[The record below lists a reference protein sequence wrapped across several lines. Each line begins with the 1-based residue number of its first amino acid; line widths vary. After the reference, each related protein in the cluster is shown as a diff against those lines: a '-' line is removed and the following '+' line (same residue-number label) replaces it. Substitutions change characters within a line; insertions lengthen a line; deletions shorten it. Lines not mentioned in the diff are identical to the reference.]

1 LLIRFKNEALVKNK
15 MPKPK
20 PLNLM
25 KKNLSIYTLRE
36 TRKFWR
42 FFFFSLL
49 LLTSSAFTAD
59 ANNIDCIIEESLACT
74 DPAWSPTA
82 TYTQG
87 NRASYNNKTYEAK
100 WWTQNENP
108 ESKSGPY
115 DVWKYIGACGGNANP
130 TTTISSPANNASF
143 NAPAS
148 ITITA
153 TAADTDGTISK
164 VDFYN
169 GTTLLG
175 TDTSS
180 PYSFS
185 WSSVAAGTYNLT
197 VKATDNGGGI
207 GTSAIITITVAN
219 SANPAP
225 ATSISSPANGATF
238 TAPASIVINANASDT
253 SPGTVSKVDFYN
265 GTTLLGTD
273 TSSPY
278 SFSWTNVAAGTYTLT
293 TKATDNQGAVG
304 TSAAISVTVNTAS
317 NPAPSTTI
325 TSPANGATFNAPAS
339 ITINANAS
347 DTSPGTVSKVDF
359 YNGTILLGTD
369 TSSPYSFSWT
379 NVAAGSYTLTT
390 RATDNQGAE
399 KRSAAISITVNGT
412 TGGCTAPQYVENGG
426 YVAGSRVKN
435 VNNQYECR
443 PWPNSGWCNG
453 GANAYAPG
461 TGTNWTDAWTLVGPC
476 SGTNNNA
483 PSVSITSPANNATFS
498 TVGQAIAIA
507 ASASD
512 TDGTVS
518 KVEFFVDATK
528 VGEDTSSPYGYSWT
542 STQGF
547 HALTAKATDNSANT
561 TTSAVISI
569 TVGSV
574 TGNLPTRIMSGYWHT
589 WDGGVPFI
597 KLRDVNSNW
606 DVINVS
612 FAEPVTVNSTDGR
625 MKFVVTGPNYTT
637 ADFKADIKTL
647 QSRGKKIVLAIGG
660 YAGTF
665 SLANAAAATQFAN
678 DIKGFVNDYGF
689 DGIDIDTEQES
700 VYFNSGADPDFKNPV
715 SPTVVNLISCIRQIV
730 NSYGA
735 NFILS
740 WAPETFY
747 FQMGKQWYGG
757 ATGTGANHR
766 AGVYIPMIYAL
777 RDKTTYVQAQLYNS
791 MAMQGPDGAMYDM
804 GTVPGIVAMCKLAID
819 GFNVGGNAAYH
830 FPGLRPDQV
839 VIGVPASQGAAGSG
853 QISNSGLQQAF
864 SQLKTSYP
872 SLRGIMAWS
881 INWDAFQNSN
891 SFVISNRAYLNG
903 LGAREIVE
911 EEKPLVINEVP
922 DGIFVYPNPVASGET
937 INISLDKRYAEV
949 RVSIVDV
956 NGVSRNASI
965 YRDTQS
971 IVHPMPA
978 LAEGLHIL
986 KVAAGGKS
994 WTRKIMTH

>member
-1 LLIRFKNEALVKNK
+1 MEAG
-15 MPKPK
+15 
-20 PLNLM
+20 
-25 KKNLSIYTLRE
+25 T
-36 TRKFWR
+36 
-42 FFFFSLL
+42 FFNVLL
-49 LLTSSAFTAD
+49 LSFVLLSSSVNATDFNNDDDYCVACPDPQWTSSAV
-59 ANNIDCIIEESLACT
+59 
-74 DPAWSPTA
+74 
-82 TYTQG
+82 YVQY
-87 NRASYNNKTYEAK
+87 NRVTYNNNTYEAK
-100 WWTQNENP
+100 WWTTNENP
-108 ESKSGPY
+108 EQKSGPY
-115 DVWKYIGACGGNANP
+115 DVWKLIGPCSGNAAP
-130 TTTISSPANNASF
+130 TTSITSPANNASF
-143 NAPAS
+143 TAPAS
-148 ITITA
+148 ITINA
-153 TAADTDGTISK
+153 NASDSDGTISK

-185 WSSVAAGTYNLT
+185 WTSVAAGTYSLT
-197 VKATDNGGGI
+197 SKATDNGGAT
-207 GTSAIITITVAN
+207 GTSAVITVTVTTA
-219 SANPAP
+219 SNPAP
-225 ATSISSPANGATF
+225 TTSITSPTNGAAF
-238 TAPASIVINANASDT
+238 TAPASITINANAADT

-278 SFSWTNVAAGTYTLT
+278 SFSWTNVAAGTYSLT

-304 TSAAISVTVNTAS
+304 TSAAISITVNAAS
-317 NPAPSTTI
+317 NPAPTTSI
-325 TSPANGATFNAPAS
+325 TSPANGATFTEPAS

-359 YNGTILLGTD
+359 YNGSTLLGTD
-369 TSSPYSFSWT
+369 TSSPYSFSWAGV
-379 NVAAGSYTLTT
+379 VAGTYSLTT
-390 RATDNQGAE
+390 KATDNQGAVGT
-399 KRSAAISITVNGT
+399 SAAVSVTVNSS
-412 TGGCTAPQYVENGG
+412 GGCTAAQYVENGG

-435 VNNQYECR
+435 VGNQYECR

-453 GANAYAPG
+453 GAAAYAPG
-461 TGTNWTDAWTLVGPC
+461 TGSSWSDAWTLVGPC

-483 PSVSITSPANNATFS
+483 PSVSITSPANNAAFP
-498 TVGQAIAIA
+498 TVGTVVSIA
-507 ASASD
+507 ATASD
-512 TDGTVS
+512 SDGSVT
-518 KVEFFVDATK
+518 KVEFFIDGTK
-528 VGEDTSSPYGYSWT
+528 VGEDTSSPYSYSWT

-547 HALTAKATDNSANT
+547 HALTAKATDNSTNT
-561 TTSAVISI
+561 TTSASVTI

-574 TGNLPTRIMSGYWHT
+574 SGNLPTRIMSGYWHT

-606 DVINVS
+606 DVINVA
-612 FAEPVTVNSTDGR
+612 FAEPVTVNSTDGH
-625 MKFVVTGPNYTT
+625 MKFAITGPNYTT

-665 SLANAAAATQFAN
+665 SLTTPAAATQFAN
-678 DIKGFVNDYGF
+678 DIKGFINDYGF

-715 SPTVVNLISCIRQIV
+715 SPTVVNLIAGIRAIV
-730 NSYGA
+730 NSYGS

-757 ATGTGANHR
+757 ALNTGANHR
-766 AGVYIPMIYAL
+766 AGVYIPMVYAL

-791 MAMQGPDGAMYDM
+791 MSMQGPDGAMYDM

-819 GFNVGGNAAYH
+819 GFDVGGNAAYH

-853 QISNSGLQQAF
+853 QISNAGLQQAF
-864 SQLKTSYP
+864 SQLKGSYP

-891 SFVISNRAYLNG
+891 SFVIENKNYLNS
-903 LGAREIVE
+903 AREAAP
-911 EEKPLVINEVP
+911 EEKPVITNEVA
-922 DGIFVYPNPVASGET
+922 DGMFIYPNPATSGSI
-937 INISLDKRYAEV
+937 INIDLDKRYSEV
-949 RVSIVDV
+949 KVSIIGV
-956 NGVSRNASI
+956 NGISHSEVVYKDAQHI
-965 YRDTQS
+965 E
-971 IVHPMPA
+971 HPVPNISNS
-978 LAEGLHIL
+978 LYIL
-986 KVAAGGKS
+986 KVSTGGS
-994 WTRKIMTH
+994 IRTRKFVTH

>member
-1 LLIRFKNEALVKNK
+1 MVQLHPFPFL
-15 MPKPK
+15 PKPK
-20 PLNLM
+20 PTFKMKRILSHKLM
-25 KKNLSIYTLRE
+25 GART
-36 TRKFWR
+36 
-42 FFFFSLL
+42 FFNVLL
-49 LLTSSAFTAD
+49 LFMFLLSSSANAD
-59 ANNIDCIIEESLACT
+59 VKTDENCLACS
-74 DPAWSPTA
+74 DPQWLSSAIYDKP
-82 TYTQG
+82 
-87 NRASYNNKTYEAK
+87 NRVSYNNNVYEAK
-100 WWTQNENP
+100 WWTTNENP
-108 ESKSGPY
+108 EQKSGPW
-115 DVWKYIGACGGNANP
+115 DVWKLIGPCSGGNVAP
-130 TTTISSPANNASF
+130 TTSITSPANNASF
-143 NAPAS
+143 TAPAS
-148 ITITA
+148 ITINA
-153 TAADTDGTISK
+153 SASDSDGTISK

-169 GTTLLG
+169 GTTLLN

-185 WSSVAAGTYNLT
+185 WTNVAAGTYSLT
-197 VKATDNGGGI
+197 VKATDNGGATT
-207 GTSAIITITVAN
+207 TSAVITVTVTTA
-219 SANPAP
+219 SNPAP
-225 ATSISSPANGATF
+225 TTSITSPANGATF
-238 TAPASIVINANASDT
+238 TAPASITINANASDT

-278 SFSWTNVAAGTYTLT
+278 SFAWTNVAAGTYSLT

-317 NPAPSTTI
+317 NPAPTTSI
-325 TSPANGATFNAPAS
+325 TAPANGATFTEPAS

-347 DTSPGTVSKVDF
+347 DTSPGTISKVDF
-359 YNGTILLGTD
+359 YNGATLLGTD

-379 NVAAGSYTLTT
+379 NVVAGTYSLTT
-390 RATDNQGAE
+390 KATDNQGAIGT
-399 KRSAAISITVNGT
+399 SAAISITVNGT

-453 GANAYAPG
+453 GAAAYAPG
-461 TGTNWTDAWTLVGPC
+461 TGSSWADAWTLVGPC
-476 SGTNNNA
+476 SGNNNNA
-483 PSVSITSPANNATFS
+483 PSVSITSPANNATFP

-512 TDGTVS
+512 TDGTIT
-518 KVEFFVDATK
+518 KVEFFVDNSK
-528 VGEDTSSPYGYSWT
+528 VGEDTSSPYSFSWT

-547 HALTAKATDNSANT
+547 HSLSAKATDNSTNA
-561 TTSAVISI
+561 TTSAVITI
-569 TVGSV
+569 TVGTV

-637 ADFKADIKTL
+637 ADFRADIKTL

-665 SLANAAAATQFAN
+665 SIPNAAAATQFAN

-700 VYFNSGADPDFKNPV
+700 VYFDGGHDPDFKNPV
-715 SPTVVNLISCIRQIV
+715 SPTVVYLISGIRQIV

-819 GFNVGGNAAYH
+819 GFDVGGNAAFH

-839 VIGVPASQGAAGSG
+839 VIGVPASQGSAGSG
-853 QISNSGLQQAF
+853 QISNAGLQQAF

-903 LGAREIVE
+903 LGARESVE
-911 EEKPLVINEVP
+911 EEKQPINNEVA
-922 DGIFVYPNPVASGET
+922 DGMFVHPNPVAAGGI
-937 INISLDKRYAEV
+937 INIALDKRYAEV
-949 RVSIVDV
+949 KVSIIDV
-956 NGVSRNASI
+956 NGISHEDVIYKDVQHIEHPVPSVSN
-965 YRDTQS
+965 
-971 IVHPMPA
+971 
-978 LAEGLHIL
+978 GLHIL
-986 KVAAGGKS
+986 KVVAGGTIR
-994 WTRKIMTH
+994 TRKFVTH